1 MAIKQGTES
10 FMKWVH
16 MENGKTMVRRIHRL
30 EVQARNGQLY
40 ILKGDKL
47 PDTFVSQCGEGL
59 KGEHLGQILLKPES
73 MPKRTPCPAPNANPW
88 PCWRDIMSLG
98 IGFFGFVIF
107 KFVVSLF
114 EACL

>member
-1 MAIKQGTES
+1 
-10 FMKWVH
+10 
-16 MENGKTMVRRIHRL
+16 MENGKSLVRRIHRL

-40 ILKGDKL
+40 VLRGDKL
-47 PDTFVSQCGEGL
+47 PDTIVTSCGQGL

-73 MPKRTPCPAPNANPW
+73 LPKRTAYPPVAAPW
-88 PCWRDIMSLG
+88 PSWRDIVSLG

-107 KFVVSLF
+107 RFVASLF